1 MKLPPKLINLKAQ
14 ESRQI
19 KEEYNMKYLFIFV
32 ILWAILKV
40 FVFKN
45 LKRKAAFLILSGIAV
60 LAGLAAAWDISLT
73 DFFQGGF

>member
-1 MKLPPKLINLKAQ
+1 MPPKLINLKAQ

-19 KEEYNMKYLFIFV
+19 KEEYNMKYLFVFV

-40 FVFKN
+40 FVFKH

-60 LAGLAAAWDISLT
+60 LAGLAAAWGISLT

>member
-1 MKLPPKLINLKAQ
+1 
-14 ESRQI
+14 
-19 KEEYNMKYLFIFV
+19 MKYLFIFV

-73 DFFQGGF
+73 DFQCVRPV